1 MTSGRRA
8 FVLAASLSLAAAVLS
23 INAALAAQDAPPDT
37 IAPGSYRSFSP
48 FPILM
53 YDSDIGFGYGAKVK
67 FVDYFHK
74 KESLDLILFN
84 STKGERWYV
93 LSFSIPDLEIRQ
105 GKRYGLSFDLKAEY
119 DKYLNYSFYGIGAG
133 TAEADRTVF
142 PYETINVPLTF
153 GRGLTTRLVLEA
165 AYAFRWIRFEE
176 PQPGG
181 AYEDEIA
188 GLAAQGRQFVPFVS
202 FILRY
207 DTSNS
212 QIHPTRG
219 WRLILQDDLA
229 GGLVGGA
236 DASFNR
242 LTLDV
247 RKYQRVFGAKDVFA
261 VRGLAQYV
269 AGENV
274 PLFDR
279 ASLGGG
285 GVMAAMRGYG
295 LNRFLDKGKFLVNAE
310 YRFPIVWRLGGN
322 VFCDTGT
329 VWPSLAAVDLGNLA
343 FDAGLGQ
350 RFYMPD
356 FVVRVDVAWSGEG
369 MGLYFNFGHIF

>member
-1 MTSGRRA
+1 VPRGDLKA
-8 FVLAASLSLAAAVLS
+8 LSAVLLAVLVS
-23 INAALAAQDAPPDT
+23 LPAALAAQEAPPDT

-67 FVDYFHK
+67 FVDYLHK
-74 KESLDLILFN
+74 KESFDLTLFN

-93 LSFSIPDLEIRQ
+93 FNFSIPDLEIRQ
-105 GKRYGLSFDLKAEY
+105 GRRYGLSFDLKAEY

-133 TAEADRTVF
+133 TVEDDRTVF

-153 GRGLTTRLVLEA
+153 GRGFTPHLVLEA
-165 AYAFRWIRFEE
+165 AYAFRWIRYEE
-176 PQPGG
+176 PLPGG
-181 AYEDEIA
+181 AYVDEIA
-188 GLAAQGRQFVPFVS
+188 GLAARGRDFVPFVS
-202 FILRY
+202 LVLRY
-207 DTSNS
+207 DTSDS
-212 QIHPTRG
+212 QIHPTG
-219 WRLILQDDLA
+219 GFRLILQDDLA
-229 GGLVGGA
+229 GSLVGSQEA
-236 DASFNR
+236 AFNR
-242 LTLDV
+242 VTFDV

-261 VRGLAQYV
+261 VRALVQYV
-269 AGENV
+269 TGSNV
-274 PLFDR
+274 PLFDY

-285 GVMAAMRGYG
+285 GVMSAMRGYG

-329 VWPSLAAVDLGNLA
+329 VWPSLQGIDLGLLA
-343 FDAGLGQ
+343 FDAGIGL

-356 FVVRVDVAWSGEG
+356 FVARVDVAWSGEG
-369 MGLYFNFGHIF
+369 MGIYFNFGHIF